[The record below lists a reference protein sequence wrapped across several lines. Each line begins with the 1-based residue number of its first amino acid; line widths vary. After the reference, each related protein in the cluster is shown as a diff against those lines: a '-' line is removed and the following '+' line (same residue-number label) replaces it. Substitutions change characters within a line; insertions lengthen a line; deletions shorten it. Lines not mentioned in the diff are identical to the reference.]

1 MAMLDI
7 LLLFLVGNVLGFV
20 LETLYCY
27 LLTGKYVSR
36 RGVVYGPFNQI
47 YGFGAVLMTLLLK
60 SLAEKSLPALFI
72 GSAVLGGIFEIGCS
86 LFQEKTY
93 GTVSW

>member
-27 LLTGKYVSR
+27 LLT
-36 RGVVYGPFNQI
+36 
-47 YGFGAVLMTLLLK
+47 
-60 SLAEKSLPALFI
+60 
-72 GSAVLGGIFEIGCS
+72 
-86 LFQEKTY
+86 
-93 GTVSW
+93 